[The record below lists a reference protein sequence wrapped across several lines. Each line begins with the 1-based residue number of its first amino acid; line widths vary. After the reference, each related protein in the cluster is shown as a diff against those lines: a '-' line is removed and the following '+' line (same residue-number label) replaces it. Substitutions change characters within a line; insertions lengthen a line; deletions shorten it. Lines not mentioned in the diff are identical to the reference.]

1 MALRTA
7 TVTPEGMEKC
17 QLFIEF
23 SCQYVVYRIIS
34 ILNSLDTSARHEIRE
49 SYDVA
54 SPDGLYPDE
63 HAPEF
68 RQAINDLAPPM
79 CELTFRL
86 LKCMALALGKWI
98 IQTIFHLI
106 MLSFSSL
113 CIQDSI
119 RNFSGNDTTSCL
131 KPPRKT
137 EPSSVLFFIHHWPTP
152 KPWPE

>member
-1 MALRTA
+1 M
-7 TVTPEGMEKC
+7 
-17 QLFIEF
+17 
-23 SCQYVVYRIIS
+23 
-34 ILNSLDTSARHEIRE
+34 DTTARHEIRE

-98 IQTIFHLI
+98 IKNNVSSDCFINFRYDIHRTRQGIF
-106 MLSFSSL
+106 
-113 CIQDSI
+113 
-119 RNFSGNDTTSCL
+119 RRTT
-131 KPPRKT
+131 R
-137 EPSSVLFFIHHWPTP
+137 IHV
-152 KPWPE
+152 